1 MPTYKW
7 RERCRIVI
15 WVLNTPDDFPSLSV
29 VWKYRDYIL
38 DLLMCISNYDFRWDI
53 SKDCYVSQMR

>member
-1 MPTYKW
+1 MPTHKW

-15 WVLNTPDDFPSLSV
+15 WVLNTPYDFPSLSV